1 LQLPAGATGA
11 QPGTPAVGMM
21 RYNTSG
27 FIEYYN
33 GAWTS
38 LSSGSGTVTTVS
50 VVSANG
56 FAGTVATATTTPAI
70 TLSTSI
76 TGVIVGNGTAL
87 SAANSATSFPGYS
100 ASLAGGTAGTI
111 HYQTAA
117 NTSTTLAA
125 GTSSQVLVSGSAP
138 SWTNTPTLTG
148 TNFTGIP
155 NTGLTNSSITVGTT
169 SIALGTTST
178 TLAGLTGITLS
189 SGTVTGVANPV
200 NPTDVVNLQFY
211 QAGQAGLEWKV
222 EAAAAS
228 TVSLTVTYSNGAA
241 GVGATLTNAGTQ
253 AAFSIDGY
261 SASINDRILIKNQA
275 TQTQNGIYYVS
286 TIGTGATNWVLTR
299 VTDANT
305 PATLNNATLYITNGT
320 QAATGWT
327 QSTANPTIGT
337 NNIIFVQ
344 FSGSGTYVAGTGLT
358 LTGNSFAI
366 TAPVIPALGGT
377 GTITAP
383 SAVGQLLIATSG
395 NVYTPATLTQGTG
408 ITVGNASGAVTITN
422 AGVTSLTGTSN
433 QITASASTGAVTL
446 SLPAAVTLSTSL
458 TVSGLTA
465 NSFLYSGTAGLLTT
479 TSAPTNGQL
488 LIGSTGAAPVSA
500 VLTPGTAIGIT
511 NAAGSITINNT
522 GVTSN
527 IAGTGISVSGA
538 TGAVTIT
545 NAGVTSLTGTSNQ
558 ITVSASTGGVT
569 LSTPSTFTAP
579 GSIASTTSITAG
591 NGLTVTAGNT
601 TITAGTL
608 LMNGGLIY
616 QLTSASVTAAG
627 TTQGTGTTLT
637 AQLNN
642 ITTVASGTGVV
653 LPAPVQAGV
662 SISIVNK
669 GANPLLVYPNSG
681 ASIDALSANT
691 PFSIPVGGI
700 WSGFNSSTTQWNT
713 RDPIL
718 AAGTGISVLSTGNTL
733 TVNNTGVTSVGLS
746 LPAFITVSN
755 SPVTTTGTLTGTLAT
770 QANNT
775 VFAGPSTGGP
785 LAPTF
790 RTLTLADLQ
799 ANAIK
804 LYTENSLTPTA
815 PSATGTNSI
824 AEGSGSSATGTN
836 TYANGAGTNASV
848 WGSKSFANGNFATA
862 GDAQF
867 SVLVARCLTTT
878 ATPTIMYLDGTAATQ
893 RMVLPNNSLWTF
905 SAIVSARRTDATGFG
920 AGFKLE
926 GVIKKDTTA
935 GSTTLVGTPSLSILG
950 RTTSTWTVAATADT
964 TNGALTLTVT
974 GVASQNLSWVATVT
988 LTQVTN

>member
-1 LQLPAGATGA
+1 MNFNHDSGLIDTLLTIDTTQSPPLGGQTGVLVITGTGALQLPAGATGA

-408 ITVGNASGAVTITN
+408 ITVGNAS
-422 AGVTSLTGTSN
+422 
-433 QITASASTGAVTL
+433 
-446 SLPAAVTLSTSL
+446 
-458 TVSGLTA
+458 
-465 NSFLYSGTAGLLTT
+465 
-479 TSAPTNGQL
+479 
-488 LIGSTGAAPVSA
+488 
-500 VLTPGTAIGIT
+500 
-511 NAAGSITINNT
+511 
-522 GVTSN
+522 
-527 IAGTGISVSGA
+527 
-538 TGAVTIT
+538 GAVTIT